1 MMPATNPCGLWFLFI
16 CGRLHHGCLVN
27 GYIQLVLIEV
37 VRGLI
42 EEENV
47 GVFAGIEGYA
57 ISDSHL

>member
-1 MMPATNPCGLWFLFI
+1 M
-16 CGRLHHGCLVN
+16 N

-37 VRGLI
+37 VCGLI